1 MNVSHQRTPVG
12 SVLRAQHLPRGCSG
26 LREAAANGLDTRA
39 VPAEQSNL
47 RKGDSRFCPV
57 PRTEDTPRSSRAD
70 SARPATPWPPPISVL
85 AVNARVTGGGQQ
97 AVEE

>member
-1 MNVSHQRTPVG
+1 MNVSRQRIPVG

-39 VPAEQSNL
+39 VPAEPSNL
-47 RKGDSRFCPV
+47 RKGGSRFCPV
-57 PRTEDTPRSSRAD
+57 PRTAATARSSRVD
-70 SARPATPWPPPISVL
+70 QARLTTRWPPLVSVL
-85 AVNARVTGGGQQ
+85 AVNARVTDGGQQ